1 MGTVVKGAWLW
12 ATMTFHKYKFA
23 TWFIW
28 DVYYIFSIISVIYIL
43 NEYVVVFEIL
53 LRPILVLRSGYVG
66 FQYHV
71 DLKCHLIVLT
81 LYGYIIYL
89 HSLSDLISCGSLCEK
104 DPQHCQRVVL
114 HHIVAQSNLWAL
126 TDLNQCLAYC
136 NIPTWK
142 KVKINWYTHSK

>member
-1 MGTVVKGAWLW
+1 
-12 ATMTFHKYKFA
+12 
-23 TWFIW
+23 
-28 DVYYIFSIISVIYIL
+28 VIYIL

-71 DLKCHLIVLT
+71 DLKCHLIVRT

-104 DPQHCQRVVL
+104 DPIYIHCRISSLADRYVKRTRKNCQRVVL
-114 HHIVAQSNLWAL
+114 HHIVAQSNL
-126 TDLNQCLAYC
+126 
-136 NIPTWK
+136 
-142 KVKINWYTHSK
+142 